1 MIGQKNKE
9 FEKKSKKVK
18 KTLDTYGQK
27 ALYLGMKNKE
37 KRMDSKIKHFNPMA
51 LREKY
56 SIGSE
61 KRTNPFSSFWAD
73 NEWNTRRTDIIEDID
88 EPVKKGVDHIQL
100 AQYRRAISNFVNIV
114 TGRSDIP
121 VQFQSRDSSYTDG
134 KKVMIGS
141 KIDEKNF
148 DPVVG
153 LALHEGSHIKL
164 SDFEFLR
171 NLENNIPQEIYIDAE
186 KIGYSR
192 FDVRDHVKSLL
203 NYVEDRRIDWY
214 VFSTSPGYKGYYQ
227 SMYDKYFHSAIID
240 KGIKSNEYTNLDWDS
255 YIFRIL
261 NLTNKTRRLDV
272 LPGLDK
278 IYNLIF
284 SNGKVKTLTSTEDA
298 FNVALDVYG
307 VILDNVAIL
316 PQTAEGNKMM
326 NDELDS
332 EIAQALQDL
341 DTENYHRE
349 RNGLEPMTPE
359 EAGIPMPSSEDMLPE
374 DSNSSGNP
382 PASDVEL
389 TEKQIKQLQN
399 ALDKQQKFNDGKPVK
414 TGKLT
419 KKDAAMVKTMED
431 AGVETVSAGTSIEQQ
446 GSYDYHT
453 GEYQTSYKGIE
464 VIYVKK
470 LTQSM
475 IDDSAFPYLLRQ
487 RYDWS
492 EPTTWLTEGIAL
504 GTKLGRKLQV
514 RGESRDL
521 KWNRLDAGRIDKRL
535 IAELGFGNERVFQTT
550 FTESYADAFLH
561 ISVDASGS
569 MSGSKWHNTM
579 KSVVAICKA
588 VDMIS
593 NVDVAVSFRSTHT
606 SNRRSYGSEHPLVLV
621 GYDSR
626 VDKFNKVK
634 RMFPNIYPGGTT
646 PEGLCFEALLKDIVP
661 TSNDRDSYFLNL
673 SDGMP
678 MFSGKDFSY
687 YNENAINH
695 TKAQVNEFRKMGI
708 KVLSYFVGDSDYD
721 RGQNMNDFKTMYGTD
736 AEFINLQNVTQISK
750 TMNSKFLEK

>member
-1 MIGQKNKE
+1 
-9 FEKKSKKVK
+9 
-18 KTLDTYGQK
+18 
-27 ALYLGMKNKE
+27 
-37 KRMDSKIKHFNPMA
+37 MDSKIKHFNPMA

-56 SIGSE
+56 SIGSV

-73 NEWNTRRTDIIEDID
+73 NDWNTRRTDIIDVD

-134 KKVMIGS
+134 KRVMIGS

-164 SDFEFLR
+164 SDFNFLK
-171 NLENNIPQEIYIDAE
+171 NLETSIPEEVYIDAE
-186 KIGYSR
+186 KIGYAR
-192 FDVRDHVKSLL
+192 YTVREHVKNLL

-227 SMYDKYFHSAIID
+227 SMYDKYFHSKIID
-240 KGIKSNEYTNLDWDS
+240 KGIKSNEYTDLDWDS
-255 YIFRIL
+255 YLFRIL
-261 NLTNKTRRLDV
+261 NLTNKNRRLDV
-272 LPGLDK
+272 LPGLDT

-284 SNGKVKTLTSTEDA
+284 KDGKVKTLTSTEDA

-307 VILDNVAIL
+307 IILDNVAVL
-316 PQTAEGNKMM
+316 PDQAEQNEGM
-326 NDELDS
+326 NQELDS
-332 EIAQALQDL
+332 ALAEALNDL
-341 DTENYHRE
+341 DVENYHRE
-349 RNGLEPMTPE
+349 RNGLPPLSPE
-359 EAGIPMPSSEDMLPE
+359 DAGIDMPMPQDFEPTHSDP
-374 DSNSSGNP
+374 SGNP
-382 PASDVEL
+382 PDSDVEL
-389 TEKQIKQLQN
+389 TDKQKNQLKN
-399 ALDKQQKFNDGKPVK
+399 ALDKQRKFNDGNPVK

-431 AGVETVSAGTSIEQQ
+431 AGVDKVSAGTSVEQQ
-446 GSYDYHT
+446 GSYNYET
-453 GEYQTSYKGIE
+453 GEYEMTKNGCE

-470 LTQSM
+470 LTQNM
-475 IDDSAFPYLLRQ
+475 IDSDAFPYLLRKRQ
-487 RYDWS
+487 SWHE
-492 EPTTWLTEGIAL
+492 EPTWLNEGISL

-569 MSGSKWHNTM
+569 MSGSKWNNTM
-579 KSVVAICKA
+579 KAVVAICKA

-593 NVDVAVSFRSTHT
+593 NVDVSVSFRSTQP
-606 SNRRSYGSEHPLVLV
+606 SNSRGYGSENPLVLI

-626 VDKFNKVK
+626 VDKFTKVK
-634 RMFPNIYPGGTT
+634 NMFQNIFPGGTT
-646 PEGLCFEALLKDIVP
+646 PEGLCFEALLKDMIP
-661 TSNDRDSYFLNL
+661 TSTNRDSYFLNL

-678 MFSGKDFSY
+678 MFSNSDFNY
-687 YNENAINH
+687 YSGQALDH
-695 TKAQVNEFRKMGI
+695 TKSQVNEFRKMGI
-708 KVLSYFVGDSDYD
+708 KVLSYFVGDSNYS
-721 RGQNMNDFKTMYGTD
+721 RNEEMTDFKRMYGTD
-736 AEFINLQNVTQISK
+736 AEFINLDNVTQISK

>member
-1 MIGQKNKE
+1 
-9 FEKKSKKVK
+9 
-18 KTLDTYGQK
+18 
-27 ALYLGMKNKE
+27 
-37 KRMDSKIKHFNPMA
+37 MDSKLKHFNPMA

-56 SIGSE
+56 SVGSP
-61 KRTNPFSSFWAD
+61 KRTNPFSSFWSD
-73 NEWNTRRTDIIEDID
+73 NDWNTRRTEFIDID
-88 EPVKKGVDHIQL
+88 EDAPKKKGVDHIQL

-121 VQFQSRDSSYTDG
+121 VRFQSNDNSYTDG
-134 KKVMIGS
+134 KAVMIGS

-164 SDFEFLR
+164 SDFEFLK
-171 NLENNIPQEIYIDAE
+171 NLETAITEEIYLDAE
-186 KIGYSR
+186 KLGFSRHDVIG
-192 FDVRDHVKSLL
+192 HVKNLL

-214 VFSTSPGYKGYYQ
+214 VFTSSPGYKGYYN
-227 SMYDKYFHSAIID
+227 SMYDKYFHSKVID
-240 KGIKSNEYTNLDWDS
+240 KGILSNEYTDLDWDS
-255 YIFRIL
+255 YIFRII
-261 NLTNKTRRLDV
+261 NLTNKNRRLDV

-278 IYNLIF
+278 IYKTIF
-284 SNGKVKTLTSTEDA
+284 AGGKVKTLTSTEDA
-298 FNVALDVYG
+298 FNVALEVYG
-307 VILDNVAIL
+307 IVLDNLVPL
-316 PQTAEGNKMM
+316 PQVGDENKMM
-326 NDELDS
+326 NSELDAQ
-332 EIAQALQDL
+332 IAQALNDL

-349 RNGLEPMTPE
+349 RNGLEPLSPE
-359 EAGIPMPSSEDMLPE
+359 EAGIPMPGDGDIGYEPE
-374 DSNSSGNP
+374 DFDKSGNP

-389 TEKQIKQLQN
+389 SDAQKKQLKNALEKQR
-399 ALDKQQKFNDGKPVK
+399 KFVEGNPQK

-419 KKDAAMVKTMED
+419 KKDSRMVQTMES
-431 AGVETVSAGTSIEQQ
+431 AGVEKVQAGTSVESR
-446 GSYDYHT
+446 GAYDYNT
-453 GEYQTSYKGIE
+453 GEYTYSNNGVG

-475 IDDSAFPYLLRQ
+475 IDDSLFPYLLRKQ
-487 RYDWS
+487 QSWHS
-492 EPTTWLTEGIAL
+492 PAEWLNEGIAL

-634 RMFPNIYPGGTT
+634 KMFPNIYPGGTT

-708 KVLSYFVGDSDYD
+708 KVLSYFVGDSNYNDNSYM
-721 RGQNMNDFKTMYGTD
+721 GDFKKMYGKD
-736 AEFINLQNVTQISK
+736 AEFINLDNVTQISK
-750 TMNSKFLEK
+750 TMNAKFLEK